1 MSTIPVMKEIS
12 RTSSINDSIIEISLT
27 SDTEELK
34 LSKNKTSSI
43 LIIKFMPRIIFVF
56 GFAFILLYVIL
67 LLIQSIPNL
76 SLPRSIE
83 AVKYQAIILE
93 NYSNETWQGYLHI
106 LVVFSLIYICK
117 QSFSIPGA
125 IFLNLLAGA
134 IYGPIIATLLT
145 SLLTA
150 IGASGAYLISKFI
163 GQPLMNQYLCDKLN
177 YLRKQVN
184 ENRDGLFYYLLF
196 IRMFPLS
203 PWWFLNIASPLLY
216 IPFGIF
222 FTTMLFGSI
231 SYNLACA
238 QAGDILSELSSTTDI
253 WQPMLIFKM
262 FLVSLLSLLPPLYTK
277 KYKSNNSIKSTNNSF
292 NEQLIIIKTDQNI

>member
-27 SDTEELK
+27 SDTDELK
-34 LSKNKTSSI
+34 LPKNKTSSI
-43 LIIKFMPRIIFVF
+43 LIVNFMPRIVFVL
-56 GFAFILLYVIL
+56 GLAFILLYVIL

-76 SLPRSIE
+76 SLPRSVE
-83 AVKYQAIILE
+83 GVKYQAIILE
-93 NYSNETWQGYLHI
+93 NYSNETWSHL
-106 LVVFSLIYICK
+106 SW
-117 QSFSIPGA
+117 
-125 IFLNLLAGA
+125 
-134 IYGPIIATLLT
+134 
-145 SLLTA
+145 
-150 IGASGAYLISKFI
+150 ASGAYLISKFI
-163 GQPLMNQYLCDKLN
+163 GQPIMNQFLSNKLN

-222 FTTMLFGSI
+222 FTTMFFGSI

-277 KYKSNNSIKSTNNSF
+277 KFKSNNTIIKSTKNSF
-292 NEQLIIIKTDQNI
+292 NEQLIIIETGQII

>member
-1 MSTIPVMKEIS
+1 MK
-12 RTSSINDSIIEISLT
+12 L
-27 SDTEELK
+27 
-34 LSKNKTSSI
+34 
-43 LIIKFMPRIIFVF
+43 
-56 GFAFILLYVIL
+56 
-67 LLIQSIPNL
+67 
-76 SLPRSIE
+76 
-83 AVKYQAIILE
+83 
-93 NYSNETWQGYLHI
+93 
-106 LVVFSLIYICK
+106 
-117 QSFSIPGA
+117 GA

-150 IGASGAYLISKFI
+150 IGAS
-163 GQPLMNQYLCDKLN
+163 
-177 YLRKQVN
+177 
-184 ENRDGLFYYLLF
+184 EN
-196 IRMFPLS
+196 RMFPLS